1 MTRPLIRFYGLLL
14 LCSFHVFAEPQQHL
28 SSVSLEEEVQKTL
41 GLEII
46 QLKPS
51 ILHNENASFATRI
64 NLSPLLQQ
72 RSDYFA
78 HLSHVEISQLKRNQ
92 AQAEVKRLKQL
103 ARNQAVSSRK
113 LLTQQ
118 NQLAVYSAELKAT
131 KNKLNSLSS
140 QFTSQWGATLTH
152 WFLSENNQH
161 FQKINTFKKH
171 IYILY
176 LPSYILTAPKTI
188 FIHPNN
194 QRTQANKAQ
203 LISNAANF
211 GNTQQAGNAFFYL
224 ADPTTPLSKRVNAWV
239 PLNAE
244 AESGVI
250 IPQSAL
256 VWHLGQSFVYLQI
269 DNENYQRIKIN
280 HKVRIDADHYF
291 IQHELQ
297 TNDRLVS
304 LGAQTLLSEEFRG
317 QIPAEDDDDDDD

>member
-1 MTRPLIRFYGLLL
+1 MTRPLTKLYGLLL
-14 LCSFHVFAEPQQHL
+14 LCSFHVFAEPQQNL
-28 SSVSLEEEVQKTL
+28 SSVSLEEEVQETL

-46 QLKPS
+46 KLKS
-51 ILHNENASFATRI
+51 SMLNNENTSFATRI

-72 RSDYFA
+72 RSNYFA
-78 HLSHVEISQLKRNQ
+78 HLSEFEISQLKRNQ
-92 AQAEVKRLKQL
+92 AQAEVKRLKKL
-103 ARNQAVSSRK
+103 ANNQAVSSRK
-113 LLTQQ
+113 LLTRQ
-118 NQLAVYSAELKAT
+118 NQLAIYSAELKAA
-131 KNKLNSLSS
+131 KNKLNALSN
-140 QFTSQWGATLTH
+140 QFSNQWGATLTN

-161 FQKINTFKKH
+161 FQQVNNLKKH
-171 IYILY
+171 IYTLY
-176 LPSYILTAPKTI
+176 LPQYILTAPKTI
-188 FIHPNN
+188 FIHPSN
-194 QRTQANKAQ
+194 QRTQAKKAQ

-224 ADPTTPLSKRVNAWV
+224 AEHTSPLSKRVNAWI
-239 PLNAE
+239 PLNTQAKN
-244 AESGVI
+244 GVI

-317 QIPAEDDDDDDD
+317 QIPAEDDDDDD